1 MLDGGAASSA
11 APASDGLDAKIRDI
25 RSRFVNGTLVVL
37 SMAAVPALVASLMR
51 IPDIGFLPAMGA
63 HVALAAALFALT
75 LRRHRLP
82 YFVRAGYVVL
92 LFFMIAAVG
101 LANIGMIGGP
111 YIHFAAAVIFA
122 FVLFGMWTGAAM
134 IVLSI
139 AAMLGFYELSA
150 AGILA
155 PATDPVAYIASRSTW
170 ITAAAGLLLLTAGVG
185 AAITLY
191 QRQLANTL
199 RGEADERRR
208 LDHLIAYAPDGILIA
223 NAAGTIV
230 RANIAAASAFGYAE
244 EDLVGMPLETLLPA
258 VKSVWPS
265 ADGDR
270 APARSDIPSMAGRR
284 RDDTDFPV
292 AVTLGRLADAH
303 GDSVVAMVHDLTDF
317 ETLQERLVQTAKLE
331 AMGNLTGGMA
341 HDFNNFLTIIIG
353 SLDFLQGDVEGV
365 TDSQRHIE
373 RARRAADRAA
383 NLTKSL
389 LAFARQQ
396 PLVPQAIDIAAHVDD
411 TLSLLRPGI
420 SPNIQIAV
428 DFPSDLWRV
437 QVDASQFDS
446 AIVNIA
452 TNALDAMPNGGTFRV
467 VGRNTVEEGQPDD
480 PGALNGDFVAIDLI
494 DSGIGM
500 SADVA
505 ASAFQPFFSTK
516 DAGHGTGLGLSM
528 VHGFISQSEGRAEID
543 STPGAGTTVRLY
555 LPRAVDDADSDGQDA
570 AAVESA
576 PPTPGARALVVED
589 DENVR
594 EVAAAHLWALGY
606 DVIESA
612 SGDLAWP
619 LIADPDVAIDVLFTD
634 IVMDGELDG
643 IALAERARLRRPALP
658 IVLTSG
664 YAGGSRSEQSDIL
677 RGTPLL
683 QKPYRRVELAAAI
696 AEATS
701 RAGG

>member
-1 MLDGGAASSA
+1 MLDASANRAAA
-11 APASDGLDAKIRDI
+11 FASDGIDAKIGDI

-37 SMAAVPALVASLMR
+37 SLAAVPALVASLLR

-63 HVALAAALFALT
+63 HVVLAAALFTLT
-75 LRRHRLP
+75 LRRRRLP
-82 YFVRAGYVVL
+82 YSVRAGYVVL
-92 LFFMIAAVG
+92 LFFTIAAVG

-139 AAMLGFYELSA
+139 AALLGFYELSTT
-150 AGILA
+150 GILT

-185 AAITLY
+185 TAITLY

-199 RGEADERRR
+199 RGEAEERRR
-208 LDHLIAYAPDGILIA
+208 LDNLIAYAPDGILIA
-223 NAAGTIV
+223 TASGTIV
-230 RANIAAASAFGYAE
+230 RANHAAASTFGYAE
-244 EDLVGMPLETLLPA
+244 ENLAGLPLETLLPA
-258 VKSVWPS
+258 VRSAWP
-265 ADGDR
+265 R
-270 APARSDIPSMAGRR
+270 ANGNGTPARSDIPSMTGHRH
-284 RDDTDFPV
+284 DGTTFPV
-292 AVTLGRLADAH
+292 AVTLGRLDDTQ
-303 GDSVVAMVHDLTDF
+303 GQSIVAMVHDLTEL

-353 SLDFLQGDVEGV
+353 SLDFLQGDAEGV
-365 TDSQRHIE
+365 TDSARHIE

-383 NLTKSL
+383 QLTKSL

-396 PLVPQAIDIAAHVDD
+396 PLVPQATDIAAHVDD
-411 TLSLLRPGI
+411 TLSLLRPGAP
-420 SPNIQIAV
+420 PNIQIAV

-437 QVDASQFDS
+437 RVDASQFDS

-467 VGRNTVEEGQPDD
+467 VGRNTVQEERPDD
-480 PGALNGDFVAIDLI
+480 PEALTGDFVTIELI

-528 VHGFISQSEGRAEID
+528 VHGFTKQSEGRAEID

-555 LPRAVDDADSDGQDA
+555 LPRAPDDADAGRPDA
-570 AAVESA
+570 ATFVAA
-576 PPTPGARALVVED
+576 PPSPGARALVVED

-612 SGDLAWP
+612 SGDLA
-619 LIADPDVAIDVLFTD
+619 
-634 IVMDGELDG
+634 
-643 IALAERARLRRPALP
+643 
-658 IVLTSG
+658 
-664 YAGGSRSEQSDIL
+664 
-677 RGTPLL
+677 
-683 QKPYRRVELAAAI
+683 
-696 AEATS
+696 
-701 RAGG
+701 